1 MYPRFSCLVPLIYL
15 LSQVVSCVSV
25 FLGYPFLNVSSVFL
39 FGPFS
44 LITFTGCVLCV
55 RVSMLSV
62 LECTLGFPVWSLW
75 FTYFHR
81 LCLVCPCFWVNRSWM
96 YPWFSSMVPLVY
108 LLSQV
113 VSLVSVFLCFPFL
126 NVPSV
131 FLFGPFSL
139 LTFTGCV
146 LCVRVSG
153 LSVLECTLGFPV
165 WSL

>member
-1 MYPRFSCLVPLIYL
+1 MYPLFSCLVPLVYL

-25 FLGYPFLNVSSVFL
+25 FLGYPFLNVPSVIL
-39 FGPFS
+39 YGPFS
-44 LITFTGCVLCV
+44 F
-55 RVSMLSV
+55 
-62 LECTLGFPVWSLW
+62 
-75 FTYFHR
+75 
-81 LCLVCPCFWVNRSWM
+81 
-96 YPWFSSMVPLVY
+96 

-113 VSLVSVFLCFPFL
+113 VSCVSMFLGYPFL

-131 FLFGPFSL
+131 FLYGPFSL

-146 LCVRVSG
+146 LCVRVSQ

>member
-1 MYPRFSCLVPLIYL
+1 MYPQFSCLVPLVYL

-25 FLGYPFLNVSSVFL
+25 FLGYL
-39 FGPFS
+39 
-44 LITFTGCVLCV
+44 
-55 RVSMLSV
+55 
-62 LECTLGFPVWSLW
+62 
-75 FTYFHR
+75 
-81 LCLVCPCFWVNRSWM
+81 
-96 YPWFSSMVPLVY
+96 
-108 LLSQV
+108 
-113 VSLVSVFLCFPFL
+113 FL

-146 LCVRVSG
+146 FGVRVSVLSVLECTLGFPVWSLLFTYFHRLCLVCPCFSVIRSWIYPRFSCLVPLVYLLSQVVSCVLVFLCYPFLNVPSVFLYGPFSLLTFTGCVFGVRVSG

>member
-1 MYPRFSCLVPLIYL
+1 MYPRFSCL
-15 LSQVVSCVSV
+15 
-25 FLGYPFLNVSSVFL
+25 
-39 FGPFS
+39 
-44 LITFTGCVLCV
+44 
-55 RVSMLSV
+55 
-62 LECTLGFPVWSLW
+62 
-75 FTYFHR
+75 
-81 LCLVCPCFWVNRSWM
+81 
-96 YPWFSSMVPLVY
+96 VPLVY

-113 VSLVSVFLCFPFL
+113 VSCVFVFLGYPFL

-153 LSVLECTLGFPV
+153 LFVLECILGFPV

>member
-1 MYPRFSCLVPLIYL
+1 MYPRFSCLVPLVYL

-25 FLGYPFLNVSSVFL
+25 FLCYPLLNVPSVFL
-39 FGPFS
+39 FVPFS
-44 LITFTGCVLCV
+44 LLTF
-55 RVSMLSV
+55 
-62 LECTLGFPVWSLW
+62 
-75 FTYFHR
+75 
-81 LCLVCPCFWVNRSWM
+81 
-96 YPWFSSMVPLVY
+96 
-108 LLSQV
+108 QV
-113 VSLVSVFLCFPFL
+113 VSCVSVFLCYPFL

-153 LSVLECTLGFPV
+153 LSVLECTLGFHV